1 MKISN
6 DINEAVFWLSQNKVV
21 AIPTETV
28 YGLAANIYNEEAV
41 NSIYK
46 IKNRPSNNP
55 LIVHIKSEREL
66 YKYVENIPLKA
77 SVLAKKF
84 WPGPLTLVLPK
95 ASHIPNYITANKD
108 TVAIRVPAHPTT
120 LKLLEHLL
128 FPLAAPSA
136 NPSNSVSATTTAHV
150 STYFGDK
157 LPFILDGGCC
167 AKGLEST
174 IVGFEKGEPIIF
186 RLGALSIERIEKVI
200 GKVEIRNNASQNPEA
215 PGMFSK
221 HYAPK
226 TPLYIIKDLD
236 SFLENCALVKVAYLG
251 FEKTFVHDKIS
262 HTFLLSKNGSFDEA
276 ATNLYNTLIEIDS
289 KNFDLILTQYLPE
302 IDLGK
307 SINDRLTRAAFEIK
321 Y

>member
-41 NSIYK
+41 NSIYT

-66 YKYVENIPLKA
+66 YKYVEHIPVKA
-77 SVLAKKF
+77 NLLAKTF
-84 WPGPLTLVLPK
+84 WPGPMTLVLKK
-95 ASHIPNYITANKD
+95 AAHIPNYITSNKD
-108 TVAIRVPAHPTT
+108 TVAIRVPAHKTT
-120 LKLLEHLL
+120 LNLLENLL

-136 NPSNSVSATTTAHV
+136 NPSNNVSSTTAQHV
-150 STYFGDK
+150 LDYFGDK
-157 LPFILDGGCC
+157 LPFVLDGGSC

-174 IVGFEKGEPIIF
+174 IIGFEKGEPIIY
-186 RLGALSIERIEKVI
+186 RLGALSVEHIERVV
-200 GKVEIRNNASQNPEA
+200 GKVQIRNNATQNPDA

-226 TPLYIIKDLD
+226 TPLYIVKDLEK
-236 SFLENCALVKVAYLG
+236 FLNETTFSNCAYLG
-251 FEKTFVHDKIS
+251 FDKPFI
-262 HTFLLSKNGSFDEA
+262 HAKIKQNYLLSENENFDEA
-276 ATNLYNTLIEIDS
+276 ASNLYKTLIEIDTQQ
-289 KNFDLILTQYLPE
+289 FDLIVTQYLPE

-307 SINDRLTRAAFEIK
+307 SINDRLSRAAFQIN
-321 Y
+321 

>member
-28 YGLAANIYNEEAV
+28 YGLAANIYNQEAV

-55 LIVHIKSEREL
+55 LIVHIKSEKEL
-66 YKYVENIPLKA
+66 YKYVEHVPVKA
-77 SVLAKKF
+77 NLLAKTF
-84 WPGPLTLVLPK
+84 WPGPLTLVLKK
-95 ASHIPNYITANKD
+95 ASHIPDYITSNKD
-108 TVAIRVPAHPTT
+108 TVAIRVPAHRTT
-120 LKLLEHLL
+120 LKLLQNLL

-136 NPSNSVSATTTAHV
+136 NPSNNVSSTTAQHV
-150 STYFGDK
+150 LDYFGDK
-157 LPFILDGGCC
+157 LPFILDGGSC

-174 IVGFEKGEPIIF
+174 IVGFEKGEPIIY
-186 RLGALSIERIEKVI
+186 RLGALSVEHIERVV
-200 GKVEIRNNASQNPEA
+200 GKVQIRNNATQNPDA

-226 TPLYIIKDLD
+226 TPLYIVKNLED
-236 SFLENCALVKVAYLG
+236 FLNKASVTNCAYLG
-251 FEKTFVHDKIS
+251 FNKPFIHSKIKQNY
-262 HTFLLSKNGSFDEA
+262 LLSINENFDEA
-276 ATNLYNTLIEIDS
+276 ATNLYKTLIEIDS
-289 KNFDLILTQYLPE
+289 KQFDFIVTQYLPE

-307 SINDRLTRAAFEIK
+307 SINDRLSRAAFQIN
-321 Y
+321 